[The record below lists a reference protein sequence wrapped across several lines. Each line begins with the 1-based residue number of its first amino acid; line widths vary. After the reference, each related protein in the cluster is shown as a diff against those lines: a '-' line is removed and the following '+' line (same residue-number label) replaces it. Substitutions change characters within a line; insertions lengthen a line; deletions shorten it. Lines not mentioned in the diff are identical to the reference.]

1 MVRVTLQEPSLARAR
16 VWAPLSLLLVLACGA
31 WFFRGS
37 GWQPVEPALRPSAP
51 WVGASPAEA
60 MKESGQVDASPMDGV
75 EASKGA
81 PRAAQVLDEVAQ
93 RGLRAEPAPPGPL
106 SAESVQARVRQ
117 EPAGVHRQ
125 TAGQR
130 LRLSGNLAS
139 VEAGEPG
146 VVVLHLAL
154 PGESQTVRVVAS
166 PALARVAV
174 GWAAPKAL
182 SLDCLSQGVM
192 MGEWLLVDCRDGSPG

>member
-37 GWQPVEPALRPSAP
+37 AWSPVEPALRPSAP

-60 MKESGQVDASPMDGV
+60 LKEPGQPDGVPMDEV
-75 EASKGA
+75 EADKGA
-81 PRAAQVLDEVAQ
+81 PSAAQVLDGVAQ
-93 RGLRAEPAPPGPL
+93 RGRHAAAAPPARW
-106 SAESVQARVRQ
+106 SAESAQARVRQ
-117 EPAGVHRQ
+117 DPASVHRQ
-125 TAGQR
+125 MAGQR
-130 LRLSGNLAS
+130 LRLSGSLAS

-166 PALARVAV
+166 PALAPVAV
-174 GWAAPKAL
+174 GWAPPKAL

-192 MGEWLLVDCRDGSPG
+192 MGEWLLVDCRE